1 MRQKVE
7 NDDYAVIHSL
17 WKLWKNVSIGIL
29 KKVFKNLRVPKIIIV
44 NYESYDEISILSEN
58 LAFFEKKSYQSS
70 VENNHFSKYEK
81 LPLNCWK
88 SRNPNMFVDFHKIFS
103 FVCEWKKELT
113 LGWVINV
120 CVEWQHDFDQKF
132 GRQKN

>member
-1 MRQKVE
+1 MK
-7 NDDYAVIHSL
+7 AI
-17 WKLWKNVSIGIL
+17 
-29 KKVFKNLRVPKIIIV
+29 KKHPFWVKIWLF
-44 NYESYDEISILSEN
+44 SQ
-58 LAFFEKKSYQSS
+58 KKSSQSS
-70 VENNHFSKYEK
+70 GENNHFSKYEK

-103 FVCEWKKELT
+103 YVCEWKKELT

-132 GRQKN
+132 GRQKKFKKKIEKKN